1 MSNEILDIAARMKE
15 LREIC
20 EFSPEEMARELNVT
34 PEAYASYE
42 SGAIDIPISVLLAMA
57 NACHVEP
64 SALLTGGEPQLH
76 VYCLTRAG
84 KGVGIDRRKEYRYK
98 SLAYNFGNKVAEP
111 FLVTAGV
118 VPAGTPL
125 VVNTHE
131 GQEFDYL
138 IEGTLRLTIN
148 GTELLL
154 YPGDSI
160 YFDSSYPH
168 GMQAV
173 GSEPAK
179 FLAIVL

>member
-20 EFSPEEMARELNVT
+20 EYTQEEMAQALGVI
-34 PEAYASYE
+34 PETYASYE
-42 SGAIDIPISVLLAMA
+42 SGRTDIPISAILAMA
-57 NACHVEP
+57 GTCHVEP
-64 SALLTGGEPQLH
+64 SALLTGGEPKLH

-111 FLVTAGV
+111 FLVTTPV
-118 VPAGTPL
+118 VPAGTPM

-138 IEGTLRLTIN
+138 LEGTLRLTIN
-148 GTELLL
+148 GTELIL

-173 GSEPAK
+173 GNEPAS